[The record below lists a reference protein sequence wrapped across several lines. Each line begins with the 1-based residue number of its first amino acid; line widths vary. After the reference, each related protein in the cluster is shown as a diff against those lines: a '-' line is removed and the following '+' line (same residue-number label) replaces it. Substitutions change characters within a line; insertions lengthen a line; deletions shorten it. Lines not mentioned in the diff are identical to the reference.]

1 MMRIEIPEEIL
12 SSLRIPKGDIDRVLK
27 VDLAVALYQ
36 RGAISLGKARKLVGM
51 EKWEFIK
58 ELGKRRIARHYT
70 EKELREDIEFAK
82 SS

>member
-1 MMRIEIPEEIL
+1 M
-12 SSLRIPKGDIDRVLK
+12 
-27 VDLAVALYQ
+27 DLAVTLYQ